1 MGRGLGFSISNK
13 LPAQAV
19 DANHTLGMESHMRT
33 LVGACHPPRVHQR
46 ETNVSKFFLSTEL
59 FSPKNGALK

>member
-1 MGRGLGFSISNK
+1 MGFSISNK

-19 DANHTLGMESHMRT
+19 GANHILGVDRHTRA
-33 LVGACHPPRVHQR
+33 LVSACHLLRVHQR
-46 ETNVSKFFLSTEL
+46 ETNVSNFFLSPKL